1 MKLTLRKP
9 ISTAAFAA
17 IVSIGTLLLYNIPFF
32 SYVARNSNEGDG
44 GRLLLMTSLAV
55 VMLAV
60 NFMMTALTMTL
71 LRGAGRILLAL
82 LAVINATAEYFIVT
96 YSVIIDATTIENVF
110 NTRYSEASG
119 FFSWTLWGIVCS
131 SQWSMTGR
139 SGWRRGAAAR

>member
-1 MKLTLRKP
+1 MKRLLRKP

-44 GRLLLMTSLAV
+44 GRLLLIASLAV

-60 NFMMTALTMTL
+60 NFMMTALTMMM

-82 LAVINATAEYFIVT
+82 LAVINATA
-96 YSVIIDATTIENVF
+96 
-110 NTRYSEASG
+110 
-119 FFSWTLWGIVCS
+119 
-131 SQWSMTGR
+131 
-139 SGWRRGAAAR
+139 

>member
-44 GRLLLMTSLAV
+44 GRLLLMASLAV

-110 NTRYSEASG
+110 KWWTCPGCRTWPYSGSG
-119 FFSWTLWGIVCS
+119 GWG
-131 SQWSMTGR
+131 
-139 SGWRRGAAAR
+139 